1 MNYSKNIQISAD
13 FSTSDKITI
22 HERKLEIGSL
32 NLDRYNLKFDNH
44 TCKLLYNIE
53 NFEFNAVDKE
63 DEHSIFISS
72 WLNYFTW

>member
-44 TCKLLYNIE
+44 DNFWKNLLFYYCQLSEVLEKTYTEILLKLY
-53 NFEFNAVDKE
+53 
-63 DEHSIFISS
+63 
-72 WLNYFTW
+72 

>member
-32 NLDRYNLKFDNH
+32 NLDRYNSKFDNH
-44 TCKLLYNIE
+44 TCKLLYYI
-53 NFEFNAVDKE
+53 
-63 DEHSIFISS
+63 
-72 WLNYFTW
+72 